1 MNVLF
6 LGNGFDLHHH
16 LPTKYINFL
25 NTIDSL
31 SQKEISSIK
40 TIDDVFGDE
49 KLREKDKEIRESYD
63 QYKEIYKE
71 IQLDSEAL
79 AYIKNLSENN
89 VWCKYLLGSVSQ
101 DITWIDFE
109 KEIADVIRSFQ
120 NCFSHSK
127 RNVVDLGKL
136 APDEWFR
143 INKFDFFLLPDGNN
157 DAFTT
162 RTVKAEYT
170 MNYPAGSR
178 NKIIDKSE
186 IIKELLQQLDALAKG
201 LKVYLMFF
209 IEKTVEKIQ
218 QTADFP
224 WKSAFN
230 HVDHVITFNY
240 TNTYEI
246 LYGKGTVT
254 HIHGNVK
261 DKIILGTNPDDT
273 DKLETIDTSF
283 IYFKKYF
290 QRLLYKTDL
299 QYLNFI
305 KENDNKGNEIALY
318 VIGHSLNVTDKD
330 IIQDFFKIADKIY
343 ILNYDENDEMKHI
356 SNLID
361 IYAKEGF
368 DKIRREKYVRFIS
381 IKDDITNL
389 LKQNSIEATHKHNME
404 MISALASHII
414 R

>member
-1 MNVLF
+1 M
-6 LGNGFDLHHH
+6 
-16 LPTKYINFL
+16 
-25 NTIDSL
+25 TIH
-31 SQKEISSIK
+31 I
-40 TIDDVFGDE
+40 
-49 KLREKDKEIRESYD
+49 
-63 QYKEIYKE
+63 
-71 IQLDSEAL
+71 
-79 AYIKNLSENN
+79 
-89 VWCKYLLGSVSQ
+89 
-101 DITWIDFE
+101 
-109 KEIADVIRSFQ
+109 
-120 NCFSHSK
+120 
-127 RNVVDLGKL
+127 
-136 APDEWFR
+136 
-143 INKFDFFLLPDGNN
+143 KFDFFLLPDGNN

-209 IEKTVEKIQ
+209 IEKTFEKIQ